1 MTGLCLQTAKC
12 PLPLRW
18 AWPARWLGWVAKW
31 ARAELESSEQKA
43 HTCDNACSKQL
54 SLCGM
59 RQRLAFVSY
68 WLVIVVVL
76 FPHHL
81 LGQSV
86 AHDPDSF
93 ACRSSHYMLDDFER
107 QPTVPSPDNTKAV
120 QLTKEYKF
128 RITVGKTVLPDFGL
142 PDVSSNVEVGWS
154 PDSSGF
160 FISYSDG
167 GAIGGYHVHLYRVV
181 GNTLKE
187 SQAPT
192 TVAKRFKTKHWCES
206 RGNNLF
212 FLDWTPDSK
221 VALFVAEV
229 YPTGDCGKELGVY
242 RGYVVRL
249 QDRKILRTFGEKQTD
264 SMEQKCRASAGL
276 VLPSE

>member
-1 MTGLCLQTAKC
+1 
-12 PLPLRW
+12 
-18 AWPARWLGWVAKW
+18 
-31 ARAELESSEQKA
+31 
-43 HTCDNACSKQL
+43 
-54 SLCGM
+54 
-59 RQRLAFVSY
+59 
-68 WLVIVVVL
+68 
-76 FPHHL
+76 
-81 LGQSV
+81 
-86 AHDPDSF
+86 
-93 ACRSSHYMLDDFER
+93 MLDDFER

>member
-1 MTGLCLQTAKC
+1 MQ
-12 PLPLRW
+12 
-18 AWPARWLGWVAKW
+18 
-31 ARAELESSEQKA
+31 
-43 HTCDNACSKQL
+43 
-54 SLCGM
+54 
-59 RQRLAFVSY
+59 QRFVFVSY
-68 WLVIVVVL
+68 WLVIVMAL

-93 ACRSSHYMLDDFER
+93 ACRSSHYMLDDFEK
-107 QPTVPSPDNTKAV
+107 QPTVPSPDKMKAV
-120 QLTKEYKF
+120 QLTKEYQF
-128 RITVGKTVLPDFGL
+128 RVTVGKTVLSDFVL

-154 PDSSGF
+154 PDSSEF

-167 GAIGGYHVHLYRVV
+167 GAIGGYRVHLYRVA
-181 GNTLKE
+181 GNTLRK
-187 SQAPT
+187 SGVPT
-192 TVAKRFKTKHWCES
+192 TVAERFKTKHWCES

-242 RGYVVRL
+242 RGYAVRL
-249 QDRKILRTFGEKQTD
+249 QDEKILRIFGEKQTD
-264 SMEQKCRASAGL
+264 SIEKKCRASGRL